1 MKIEL
6 VFDDAPP
13 PGLRQGRPFRLDP
26 VIGESGKVAAFR
38 VIDADSGATVATI
51 PASAV
56 RVVGK

>member
-1 MKIEL
+1 MKLEL

-26 VIGESGKVAAFR
+26 VIGESGKVAAYR
-38 VIDADSGATVATI
+38 LLDENGAIIATI

-56 RVVGK
+56 RVAK